1 MRISS
6 AERKES
12 MKLYGWITKS
22 KTSPFSFH
30 VYKFISNLKS
40 ILKLVT
46 LKNAELNEG
55 GGGRNEPVV
64 HSK

>member
-1 MRISS
+1 
-6 AERKES
+6 

-30 VYKFISNLKS
+30 MYKFISNLKS

-46 LKNAELNEG
+46 LKNAELNEIAIREP
-55 GGGRNEPVV
+55 GRNEPVV